1 MKKSTFTLLALAIL
15 LVMAC
20 KKESDSLP
28 TPDPSEIN
36 AGGETTVFGT
46 FSALF
51 EQPAPNMSADE
62 TNLHALGDIGFEATF
77 VTAPSEVNPG
87 LGPFFNN
94 TSCASCHGRNGRS
107 PFPDDASDLG
117 GLLIRISVP
126 GAGPHGGPL
135 SVPGYGGQLQQRAI
149 YNTQPEAE
157 VEFQWE
163 ELTKTLA
170 DGETV
175 TLRKPIFTLK
185 NGYDGNLPSNVMIS
199 PRIAS
204 QVIGLGL
211 FEAISEADILSFVD
225 ENDVNGDGI
234 SGKANYVFDEKKQQM
249 ALGRFG
255 WKASQ
260 PTLEQQSA
268 AAFVE
273 DMGVT
278 SPLFPNENCVGNPA
292 CDGTADDPEISQE
305 TLHAATFYT
314 QSLGVPARRN
324 VDDTQVRKGKALF
337 QKAGCDGCHRASFTT
352 AQHPDGLAFL
362 SNQKIYPY
370 TDLLLHDMGEGLAD
384 NRPDY
389 AANGQEWRTAPLWG
403 IGLTP
408 IINGHSNFLH
418 DGRANSLLE
427 AVLWHGGEAE
437 KSRQVVEKM
446 SKQDREALLVFLG
459 SL

>member
-1 MKKSTFTLLALAIL
+1 MKSILKLLL
-15 LVMAC
+15 LVTVFVSCQKDNDHLA
-20 KKESDSLP
+20 SVD
-28 TPDPSEIN
+28 PDEAKS
-36 AGGETTVFGT
+36 GGETTVFGT
-46 FSALF
+46 FSTLF
-51 EQPAPNMSADE
+51 EQPAANLNADE
-62 TNLHALGDIGFEATF
+62 AALHFKGNVGFEGTF
-77 VTAPSEVNPG
+77 VTAPSIVNPG

-117 GLLIRISVP
+117 GLLLRISAP
-126 GAGPHGGPL
+126 GVTPYGGPMP
-135 SVPGYGGQLQQRAI
+135 VPGYGGQLQQRAI

-157 VEFQWE
+157 VEWHWE
-163 ELTKTLA
+163 ELTRTFA

-175 TLRKPIFTLK
+175 TLRKPVFSLK
-185 NGYDGNLPSNVMIS
+185 NGYDGQLPSDVRIS

-211 FEAISEADILSFVD
+211 FEAISEADILSFAD
-225 ENDVNGDGI
+225 EKDSDGDGI
-234 SGKANYVFDEKKQQM
+234 SGKPNYVFDEKSQHL

-255 WKASQ
+255 WKAGQ
-260 PTLEQQSA
+260 PSLLQQSA

-278 SPLFPNENCVGNPA
+278 SPLFPNENCAGNPA
-292 CDGTADDPEISQE
+292 CDGTADDPEISEQ
-305 TLHAATFYT
+305 TLDAAVFYT

-324 VDDTQVRKGKALF
+324 VDDKQVRQGKALF
-337 QKAGCDGCHRASFTT
+337 QKAGCDGCHRASYIT

-362 SNQKIYPY
+362 SNQKIFPY
-370 TDLLLHDMGEGLAD
+370 TDLLLHDMGEGLTD
-384 NRPDY
+384 DRPDF

-408 IINGHSNFLH
+408 IINGHTDFLH
-418 DGRANSLLE
+418 DGRARSLME

-437 KSRQVVEKM
+437 KSRQAVEKM
-446 SKQDREALLVFLG
+446 SKKDREALLVFLE

>member
-1 MKKSTFTLLALAIL
+1 MKSILKLL
-15 LVMAC
+15 LVVTIFASC
-20 KKESDSLP
+20 QNDDDHLASLD
-28 TPDPSEIN
+28 PDEAKS
-36 AGGETTVFGT
+36 GGGTTVFGT
-46 FSALF
+46 FSTLF
-51 EQPAPNMSADE
+51 EQPAANLNAVEAD
-62 TNLHALGDIGFEATF
+62 LHFKGNVGFEGTF
-77 VTAPSEVNPG
+77 VTAPAVVNPG

-94 TSCASCHGRNGRS
+94 TSCAACHGRNGRS
-107 PFPDDASDLG
+107 PFPEDANDLG
-117 GLLIRISVP
+117 GLLLRISVP
-126 GAGPHGGPL
+126 GVGPHGGPL
-135 SVPGYGGQLQQRAI
+135 LVPGYGGQLQQRAI

-157 VEFQWE
+157 VEIEWE
-163 ELTKTLA
+163 ELIRTFA

-175 TLRKPIFTLK
+175 TLRKPIFKLK
-185 NGYDGNLPSNVMIS
+185 NGYDGNLPSSVLIS

-211 FEAISEADILSFVD
+211 FEAISEADILSFSD
-225 ENDVNGDGI
+225 ENDADGNGI
-234 SGKANYVFDEKKQQM
+234 SGRPNFVFDEKKQQM

-255 WKASQ
+255 WKCGQ
-260 PTLEQQSA
+260 PTLEQQTA
-268 AAFVE
+268 GAFVE

-278 SPLFPNENCVGNPA
+278 SPLFPNENCGDNPA
-292 CDGTADDPEISQE
+292 CDATADDPEISEE
-305 TLHAATFYT
+305 TLHAAVFYT
-314 QSLGVPARRN
+314 QSLGVPARRS
-324 VDDTQVRKGKALF
+324 VDDVQVRKGKALF

-362 SNQKIYPY
+362 SIQKIYPY

-408 IINGHSNFLH
+408 IINGHTDFLH
-418 DGRANSLLE
+418 DGRARSLME

-437 KSRQVVEKM
+437 KSRQTVEKM
-446 SKQDREALLVFLG
+446 SKKDREALVVFLE